1 MEIQTFVTLG
11 LGDNSFLVGSGDEA
25 VLVDP
30 QRDAW
35 RFTEH
40 AERRGWRIRHV
51 LETHV
56 HNDYVSGALEVR
68 ASTGAQIVVAAGS
81 GPFGFDHR
89 LIEPGDEIRIGDI
102 RLVPRAAPGHTFQHI
117 AWELWIPD
125 SASAPAAVF
134 TGGSLLVGSVG
145 RTDLLGEQ
153 SADELARA
161 QYRTVR
167 ELALLPD
174 AVQIL
179 PTHGAGSFCVASV
192 PSAQRTSTIGEE
204 RQGNA
209 GLNAR
214 DEDSFVREQTGA
226 LGRYPAYY
234 PRMAPINRA
243 GPASLGHVP
252 LISQLDV
259 GAVERA
265 AAAGAWIVDGRDR
278 TAFADAHIPGSINI
292 ELNESFASYVG
303 WTIPFDA
310 PIVLILPEPISETG
324 PEAAVQLFRIGRGG
338 VAGQLAGGIDA
349 WTAANRAIRAYPT
362 ASMKDLFQTVRRGDS
377 VAVLDVRQPAEWR
390 DDGVLPGCRTI
401 FVADLLA
408 RMAELPRD
416 QELWVV
422 CSSGH
427 RAAIATSLL
436 DRDDIPVRLV
446 ARGGPIGWVERF
458 DRLAAIAA
466 IAASPAIGA

>member
-35 RFTEH
+35 RFTEQ

-68 ASTGAQIVVAAGS
+68 AETGADIVVAQGS

-89 LIEPGDEIRIGDI
+89 LIEPGDEIRIGDV
-102 RLVPRAAPGHTFQHI
+102 RLIPRAAPGHTFQHI
-117 AWELWIPD
+117 AWELWTPD
-125 SASAPAAVF
+125 STTAPAAVF

-153 SADELARA
+153 SANELARA

-174 AVQIL
+174 TVQVL

-204 RQGNA
+204 RLGNA
-209 GLNAR
+209 GLNAQ
-214 DEDSFVREQTGA
+214 DEESFVREQRGS

-234 PRMAPINRA
+234 SRMAPINRA
-243 GPASLGHVP
+243 GPATHGHVP
-252 LISQLDV
+252 PFPHLDPDD
-259 GAVERA
+259 VERA
-265 AAAGAWIVDGRDR
+265 AAGGAWIVDGRDR
-278 TAFADAHIPGSINI
+278 TAFAEVHIPGSINI
-292 ELNESFASYVG
+292 ELNDSFAAYVG

-310 PIVLILPEPISETG
+310 PIVLVLPEPISESES
-324 PEAAVQLFRIGRGG
+324 EAALQLFRIGRGG
-338 VAGQLAGGIDA
+338 VTGQLAGGIDA
-349 WTAANRAIRAYPT
+349 WTAAGRPVRMYPT
-362 ASMKDLFQTVRRGDS
+362 ASMRDLFETVRHGDP

-390 DDGVLPGCRTI
+390 DDGVIPGSNKI
-401 FVADLLA
+401 FVADLSA
-408 RMAELPRD
+408 QMDDVPRD
-416 QELWVV
+416 GELWVV

-436 DRDDIPVRLV
+436 DRADIPVRLV
-446 ARGGPIGWVERF
+446 ARGGPIGWIERF
-458 DRLAAIAA
+458 ERLADS
-466 IAASPAIGA
+466 AASAAIGA

>member
-35 RFTEH
+35 RFTAQ

-68 ASTGAQIVVAAGS
+68 AETGAEIVVAAGS

-89 LIEPGDEIRIGDI
+89 LIEPGDEIQIGDI
-102 RLVPRAAPGHTFQHI
+102 RLIPRAAPGHTFQHI
-117 AWELWIPD
+117 AWELWTPD
-125 SASAPAAVF
+125 STIAPAAVF

-153 SADELARA
+153 STDELARA

-174 AVQIL
+174 TVQIL

-204 RQGNA
+204 RLGNA
-209 GLNAR
+209 GLNAS
-214 DEDSFVREQTGA
+214 DEESFVREQLGG

-243 GPASLGHVP
+243 GPASQGHVP
-252 LISQLDV
+252 PFALLDPD
-259 GAVERA
+259 AVERA
-265 AAAGAWIVDGRDR
+265 AAGGAWIVDGRDR
-278 TAFADAHIPGSINI
+278 NAFADVHIPGSINI

-310 PIVLILPEPISETG
+310 PIVLVLPEPLGESE

-338 VAGQLAGGIDA
+338 VIGQLAGGIDA
-349 WTAANRAIRAYPT
+349 WTAANRATRTYPT
-362 ASMKDLFQTVRRGDS
+362 ASMKDLFQAVRRGDK
-377 VAVLDVRQPAEWR
+377 VAILDVRQPAEWR
-390 DDGVLPGCRTI
+390 DDGVIPGSSTI
-401 FVADLLA
+401 FVADLPA
-408 RMAELPRD
+408 RMDDVRRD
-416 QELWVV
+416 EELWVV

-436 DRDDIPVRLV
+436 DRAEIPVRLV
-446 ARGGPIGWVERF
+446 ARGGPIGWIERF
-458 DRLAAIAA
+458 ERLAASAA
-466 IAASPAIGA
+466 TGA